1 MQALPREHSDRGNAW
16 QAQTSV
22 ARLARFR
29 ICKLKP
35 QIRNVSEI
43 AKRSG
48 SDFAQRE
55 NLQIIIRRIDMA
67 HPIEGIMG
75 ISMDKIREMVDVNTI
90 IGNPIVSEGTTIIP
104 VSKVSFGF
112 ASGGSDLPAQTAEK
126 FAGGSGAGVTVKPV
140 AFIVIK
146 ADGDVELLE
155 LGNTKTSPLEGVI
168 DSIPGILEKIKGMAA
183 DKKATKE
190 SKKAD
195 KSEEN
200 DKDKKAEIGGE

>member
-1 MQALPREHSDRGNAW
+1 
-16 QAQTSV
+16 
-22 ARLARFR
+22 
-29 ICKLKP
+29 
-35 QIRNVSEI
+35 
-43 AKRSG
+43 
-48 SDFAQRE
+48 
-55 NLQIIIRRIDMA
+55 MA

-90 IGNPIVSEGTTIIP
+90 IGTPIVSEGTTIIP

-112 ASGGSDLPAQTAEK
+112 ASGGSDLPTQAAEK

-155 LGNTKTSPLEGVI
+155 LGNSKSSPLEGAI
-168 DSIPGILEKIKGMAA
+168 DAIPGLIEKIKGMAA
-183 DKKATKE
+183 DKKAAKD
-190 SKKAD
+190 SKKTD

>member
-1 MQALPREHSDRGNAW
+1 
-16 QAQTSV
+16 
-22 ARLARFR
+22 
-29 ICKLKP
+29 
-35 QIRNVSEI
+35 
-43 AKRSG
+43 
-48 SDFAQRE
+48 
-55 NLQIIIRRIDMA
+55 MA

-112 ASGGSDLPAQTAEK
+112 ASGGSDLPTQAAEK

-146 ADGDVELLE
+146 TDGDVELLE

-183 DKKATKE
+183 DKKAAKE

>member
-1 MQALPREHSDRGNAW
+1 
-16 QAQTSV
+16 
-22 ARLARFR
+22 
-29 ICKLKP
+29 
-35 QIRNVSEI
+35 
-43 AKRSG
+43 
-48 SDFAQRE
+48 
-55 NLQIIIRRIDMA
+55 MA

-90 IGNPIVSEGTTIIP
+90 IGTPIVSEGTTIIP

-112 ASGGSDLPAQTAEK
+112 ASGGSDLPTQAAEK

-155 LGNTKTSPLEGVI
+155 LGNSKSSPLEGAI
-168 DSIPGILEKIKGMAA
+168 DAIPGLIEKIKGMAA
-183 DKKATKE
+183 DKKAAKE
-190 SKKAD
+190 SKKTD